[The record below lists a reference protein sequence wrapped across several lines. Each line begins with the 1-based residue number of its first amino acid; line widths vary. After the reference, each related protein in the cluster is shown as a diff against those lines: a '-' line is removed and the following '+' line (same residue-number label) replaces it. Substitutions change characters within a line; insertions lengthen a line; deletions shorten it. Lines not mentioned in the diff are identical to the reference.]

1 MLIQKLHQCCKLSII
16 DLETYTVMILFQ
28 SYRFCN
34 QFMPSSGNSNAV
46 RHISLCIFLLVRHK
60 NTLKYARDNNWS
72 RKNDIRRGSNED
84 MNQDPSFAYL
94 SETKIRANIGSTIT
108 FNCRVLNAKQHTV
121 SKCIQAVDVYLI
133 FYIGPYL

>member
-1 MLIQKLHQCCKLSII
+1 
-16 DLETYTVMILFQ
+16 
-28 SYRFCN
+28 
-34 QFMPSSGNSNAV
+34 MPSSGNSNAV
-46 RHISLCIFLLVRHK
+46 RPISLCIFLLVRHK

-94 SETKIRANIGSTIT
+94 SETNIQANIGSTIT

-121 SKCIQAVDVYLI
+121 SKCIKAVDVYLTLYWI
-133 FYIGPYL
+133 VSINKHLIYSHQSTHSGIVGAI